1 MRHSSP
7 GSSSEVSKDAL
18 DAFIRARFV
27 LAYPSNRRDAF
38 TLDVNLELP
47 SGGITGVFGPSGSGK
62 TTLLRCIA
70 GLEQVSDG
78 FFSFR
83 NEIWQQNKFRLP
95 AHKRPLGYV
104 FQDANLFPHLTVL
117 GNLRYAMK
125 RARTKHQPD
134 RIVTLLDIEHLLER
148 KPERLSGG
156 ERQRVAIAR
165 ALLVDPKLLL
175 MDEPLSSLDAVR
187 KREILPYL
195 ERLRDEL
202 QIPVLYVSHSPDEI
216 ARLADHLVVLENGRV
231 SAAGEVNEVLTR
243 LDPPLR
249 LGEETGVVLPATVGA
264 VDADWHLMRL
274 DFAGGS
280 LWTRQVEIPVGHR
293 VRIRV
298 LARDVSLSL
307 QQPDLSS
314 IQNLLRGTVDAVA
327 DDEHPG
333 LALARVNVGA
343 SSLLARLTKR
353 ASAALGLSPGTNVWV
368 QVKSAALMG
377 PG

>member
-280 LWTRQVEIPVGHR
+280 LWTRQVEILVGHR